1 MQYVAS
7 WFERPMV
14 SAEFAH
20 TTLGAL
26 SAIAVAGVMA
36 CLLYALTL

>member
-1 MQYVAS
+1 MQYVAT
-7 WFERPMV
+7 WFDRPMV
-14 SAEFAH
+14 SSEFAY

-26 SAIAVAGVMA
+26 SAIAVAGLMA